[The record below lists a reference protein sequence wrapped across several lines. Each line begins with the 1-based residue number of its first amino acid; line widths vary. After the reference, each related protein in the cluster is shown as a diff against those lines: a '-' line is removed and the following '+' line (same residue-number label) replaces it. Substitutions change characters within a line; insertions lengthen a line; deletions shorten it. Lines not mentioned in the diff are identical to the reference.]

1 VGVLSCFNGFS
12 YGYWVIL
19 RLSPRLRRGFGAF
32 FYGFAVLAL
41 LSAVILFFVGPVG
54 GFWAVFPGKF

>member
-1 VGVLSCFNGFS
+1 VGF
-12 YGYWVIL
+12 W
-19 RLSPRLRRGFGAF
+19 AF
-32 FYGFAVLAL
+32 FYDFAVLAL

>member
-1 VGVLSCFNGFS
+1 MFQRVFQWVFGSFFGCLLVRAVGF
-12 YGYWVIL
+12 W
-19 RLSPRLRRGFGAF
+19 AF
-32 FYGFAVLAL
+32 FYDFAVLAL